1 VAVGRKNTNKG
12 GKSNDDVDDEGA
24 ADVEVRGSAGRRLLP
39 DDQVPLTFWSPGR
52 GFYQELIHR
61 FNAGAVIDLTAVDNV
76 SAIASVPQGLAW
88 TAVAQTAAHA
98 AHLRARV
105 AAGLFNAMLDSES
118 RLFSAELSAACQS
131 IVNLAAAPEPQPREI
146 AEITPMKKPMAAA
159 GRNMS
164 LKKKRSEL
172 SHSQRPVADSQAV
185 GLDVCPIEMIN

>member
-1 VAVGRKNTNKG
+1 MAGGRKNRNSG
-12 GKSNDDVDDEGA
+12 GKSNDGDDDEGA
-24 ADVEVRGSAGRRLLP
+24 ADVEARGSAGRCLLP

-52 GFYQELIHR
+52 AFYQELIHR
-61 FNAGAVIDLTAVDNV
+61 FNARAVIDLTAVDNV

-98 AHLRARV
+98 VHLRARV

-131 IVNLAAAPEPQPREI
+131 IVNLAAASEPQPREI
-146 AEITPMKKPMAAA
+146 AEITPTKKPMAAA
-159 GRNMS
+159 GRAMS

-172 SHSQRPVADSQAV
+172 SHFQRSVADSQAV
-185 GLDVCPIEMIN
+185 VGCVPN